1 MGNTSDCLRRKM
13 TMTDITGFERSFYGN
28 ADAGTVLVQMVDDH
42 DLALIDQEISHI
54 RELTGSDD
62 FLLAAV
68 RVKRW
73 NTDLSPWTAPPVFG
87 EEAFGSG
94 AGETLQYLTEQL
106 IPSLGG
112 CSSSSDRC
120 FLLGGYSLAGLFA
133 LWSAYQTGL
142 FSGVAAAS
150 PSVWFPGFC
159 SYVQE
164 NRIRTDAVYLSLG
177 DREERTKN
185 PVMSQVGTAI
195 RTIHAHLGVAG
206 IPCTLEW
213 NKGNHFKN
221 PDLRTAKAFA
231 WLIGRIRNSSLTEL

>member
-1 MGNTSDCLRRKM
+1 MA
-13 TMTDITGFERSFYGN
+13 DITEFELSFYGS
-28 ADAGTVLVQMVDDH
+28 ADTGTVLVQMVDDH
-42 DLALIDQEISHI
+42 DLALIEKEVSNI
-54 RELTGSDD
+54 RELTGSSD

-68 RVKRW
+68 KVKRW
-73 NTDLSPWTAPPVFG
+73 QTDLSPWTAPPVFG

-106 IPSLGG
+106 LPSLGG
-112 CSSSSDRC
+112 CSSSGGRC

-159 SYVQE
+159 GYVQE
-164 NRIRTDAVYLSLG
+164 NRILTDAVYLSLG

-195 RTIHAHLGVAG
+195 RTIHAHLDAAG

-231 WLIGRIRNSSLTEL
+231 WLLGRIRNTSPPSYKPVSP

>member
-1 MGNTSDCLRRKM
+1 MI
-13 TMTDITGFERSFYGN
+13 DITGFERSYYGN
-28 ADAGTVLVQMVDDH
+28 ADAGIVLVQMVDDH
-42 DLALIDQEISHI
+42 DLALINQEISHI
-54 RELTGSDD
+54 RELTGNDD

-94 AGETLQYLTEQL
+94 AGETLQYLTDRL
-106 IPSLGG
+106 LPSLGG
-112 CSSSSDRC
+112 CGSSNDRC
-120 FLLGGYSLAGLFA
+120 FFLGGYSLAGLFA

-159 SYVQE
+159 GYVQE

-177 DREERTKN
+177 DKEERTKN
-185 PVMSQVGTAI
+185 PAMSQVGTAI
-195 RTIHAHLGVAG
+195 RTIYAHLGVAS

-231 WLIGRIRNSSLTEL
+231 WLIGRIRNASPI